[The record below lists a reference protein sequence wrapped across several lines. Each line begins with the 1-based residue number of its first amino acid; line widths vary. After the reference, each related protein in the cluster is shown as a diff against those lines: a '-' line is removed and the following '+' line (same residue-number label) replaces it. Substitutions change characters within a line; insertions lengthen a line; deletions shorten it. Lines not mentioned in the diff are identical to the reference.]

1 MLGYV
6 SNLRISRDIKYTS
19 LFITTYMPEK
29 FLEDYFGNARENR
42 RGGSTMVIDRFAAVP
57 WEIIPDLSQYIT
69 YVKIGWTLSTLLTE
83 KTLSERIR
91 QYRNSGLSVSHGGT
105 LLEMAVHKG
114 RVPEIL
120 SRLKTAGYNSIEISE
135 GVMDIPDR
143 IKQTI
148 AEYAHSNGMHLNVEV
163 GKKNPRNQLS
173 LDETITKIGESM
185 DLEPEFIIVEGRESG
200 RSVEIF
206 DDLGEIKWD
215 WVNRIMEESPK
226 DKIMFEAPQEKQQIE
241 LVIRLGSGV
250 NLGNVSINSVAA
262 LETQR
267 RGMRGDT
274 FGILDTTVKV
284 TGPPSNKFV
293 YYMVANHGPIDQAKI
308 MELTGINRK
317 TLQTSLAELLESGL
331 IRVST
336 DRKDLRK
343 RVYSLN
349 TGLQ

>member
-1 MLGYV
+1 MQ
-6 SNLRISRDIKYTS
+6 
-19 LFITTYMPEK
+19 EK
-29 FLEDYFGNARENR
+29 FLEDYLGGNKENK
-42 RGGSTMVIDRFAAVP
+42 GQGSTMVIDRLAAVP
-57 WEIIPDLSQYIT
+57 WEIIPDLSEYMT
-69 YVKIGWTLSTLLTE
+69 YVKIGWTLSLLLSE
-83 KTLSERIR
+83 KTLAQRIR
-91 QYRNSGLSVSHGGT
+91 KYRDSGIPVSHGGT

-114 RVPEIL
+114 RVQVTL
-120 SRLKTAGYNSIEISE
+120 DRLKNTGFNSIEISE
-135 GVMDIPDR
+135 GVMDVPDR
-143 IKQTI
+143 IKQII
-148 AEYAHSNGMHLNVEV
+148 AEYAHSNGMLLNVEV

-173 LDETITKIGESM
+173 LDETVQKIGEAM

-200 RSVEIF
+200 KSVEIF

-226 DKIMFEAPQEKQQIE
+226 NRIMFEAPQERQQVE

-250 NLGNVSINSVAA
+250 NLGNVSMNSVAA

-267 RGMRGDT
+267 KGMRGDT

-293 YYMVANHGPIDQAKI
+293 YYMVANHGPIDQATI

-317 TLQTSLAELLESGL
+317 TLQTSLSELLDSGL

>member
-1 MLGYV
+1 
-6 SNLRISRDIKYTS
+6 
-19 LFITTYMPEK
+19 MPDR
-29 FLEDYFGNARENR
+29 FLEDQLGKINLGNNT
-42 RGGSTMVIDRFAAVP
+42 GNTMVIDRFSAIP
-57 WEIIPDLSQYIT
+57 WEILPDLSAYIT
-69 YVKIGWTLSTLLTE
+69 YVKVGWTLSMLLTE
-83 KTLSERIR
+83 QTLSERIR
-91 QYRNSGLSVSHGGT
+91 RYRDMGIPVSHGGT
-105 LLEMAVHKG
+105 LLEMAVHRG
-114 RVPEIL
+114 RVDDVL
-120 SRLKTAGYNSIEISE
+120 RRLLAVGFNSIEISE
-135 GVMDIPDR
+135 GVLDMPQR
-143 IKQTI
+143 MKQGI
-148 AEYAHSNGMHLNVEV
+148 AEFAHSNGLHLNVEV

-173 LDETITKIGESM
+173 LDETIQRIGESN

-215 WVNRIMEESPK
+215 WVNRIVEESPK
-226 DKIMFEAPQEKQQIE
+226 KRLMFEAPQERQQIE

-250 NLGNVSINSVAA
+250 NLGNVFVNSVAA

-284 TGPPSNKFV
+284 RGPPSNKFV
-293 YYMVANHGPIDQAKI
+293 YYIVANHGPIDQASI

-317 TLQTSLAELLESGL
+317 TLQTSLSELTDSGL
-331 IRVST
+331 IRASI
-336 DRKDLRK
+336 DRKDLRR

>member
-1 MLGYV
+1 M
-6 SNLRISRDIKYTS
+6 S
-19 LFITTYMPEK
+19 EK
-29 FLEDYFGNARENR
+29 FLEDYMGTTRKSAN
-42 RGGSTMVIDRFAAVP
+42 GGFTMVIDRLAASP
-57 WEIIPDLSQYIT
+57 WEIISDLADYIT
-69 YVKIGWTLSTLLTE
+69 YVKIGWTLSLLLNEE
-83 KTLSERIR
+83 KLKERIQR
-91 QYRNSGLSVSHGGT
+91 YRDSGLSVSHGGT
-105 LLEMAVHKG
+105 LLEMAVRKG
-114 RVPEIL
+114 RVDDA
-120 SRLKTAGYNSIEISE
+120 LKNLKSVGFNSIEISE
-135 GVMDIPDR
+135 GVIDMPVG
-143 IKQTI
+143 IKKRI
-148 AEYAHSNGMHLNVEV
+148 AEFAHANGMHLNVEV

-173 LDETITKIGESM
+173 LDETVHRIGESR

-215 WVNRIMEESPK
+215 WVNRILEECPRE
-226 DKIMFEAPQEKQQIE
+226 KIMFEAPLEKQQVE
-241 LVIRLGSGV
+241 LVIRLGPDV

-293 YYMVANHGPIDQAKI
+293 YYMVANHGPIDQTTI

-317 TLQTSLAELLESGL
+317 TLQTSLAELMEAGL
-331 IRVST
+331 IRANT